1 MVQAR
6 AAYSLHDLHPDAGN
20 FLDDVRA
27 GLSQTRKSLPPKYF
41 YDAQGCALFEAICEL
56 PEYYLTRAETALM
69 NSHVGDIARRL
80 GPACA
85 LIEYGSGSGR
95 KTRILLAAASPVAYV
110 PIDIARVQLDATA
123 AEIAREFPG
132 LQVVAVCADY
142 MRSFSLPDLES
153 LGARRRIVYFPG
165 STIGNLTPAE
175 ATAFLKNARGQ
186 VKAGGGMLIGVDL
199 KKDASRLNAAYNDSR
214 GVTAAFNL
222 NLLARIN
229 RELGADFDLAAFRH
243 RAFYDEALG
252 RIEMH
257 LESTRAQSVTIG
269 GRALRFRA
277 GETIHTENSYK
288 YSIRDFQELAR
299 AAGLSPVTCWMDSE
313 QLFGVHYLIV
323 PE

>member
-1 MVQAR
+1 MVR
-6 AAYSLHDLHPDAGN
+6 AAASYSLHDLHPDAGR
-20 FLDDVRA
+20 FLDDVWA
-27 GLSQTRKSLPPKYF
+27 GLSQPHKTLLPKYF
-41 YDAQGCALFEAICEL
+41 YDAQGSALFEAICAL

-69 NSHVGDIARRL
+69 HSHVGDMARRL

-95 KTRILLAAASPVAYV
+95 KTRILLAAVSPVAYV
-110 PIDIARVQLDATA
+110 PIDMARAQLDATA

-132 LQVVAVCADY
+132 LRVVAVCADY
-142 MRSFSLPDLES
+142 MRPLDLPDLEG
-153 LGARRRIVYFPG
+153 LGARRRIAYFPG

-175 ATAFLKNARGQ
+175 ATAFLTTARVQ

-229 RELGADFDLAAFRH
+229 RELGGDFDLSAFRH
-243 RAFYDEALG
+243 RAFYDETSG
-252 RIEMH
+252 RVEMH
-257 LESTRAQSVTIG
+257 LESVKEQVVTIG
-269 GRALRFRA
+269 GRALRFHS

-288 YSIRDFQELAR
+288 YSIREFQVLAGV
-299 AAGLSPVTCWMDSE
+299 AGWSPVTCWTDPD

-323 PE
+323 PK